1 MLKPRYKISIV
12 LIGSVLKQFVL
23 RLSGYDS
30 TLFRLLVEEINILL
44 DFSDQYEVPPHIS
57 CTSTYPPLTYHTSG
71 SLTTAHVANIATT

>member
-30 TLFRLLVEEINILL
+30 TLFRLLVEEINILP

-57 CTSTYPPLTYHTSG
+57 CPYIRQSNDS
-71 SLTTAHVANIATT
+71 SCR